1 MAEVAERYGELLNQ
15 VPSSEPEA
23 EPIRQV
29 LEGPDAAANVLPGQ
43 MSELE
48 LLPDRASQGELQKFR
63 NAVQDWRVKGPG
75 APPRATILVDLE
87 KPIQPRVFQRGN
99 PGNLGEMVPRQ
110 FLEVLSG
117 KDRKPFSDGSGRLEL
132 ARAIVHRD
140 NPLTARVLV
149 NRVWM
154 HHFGRGLVATPGD
167 FGLRSEPPSHPELL
181 DYLASRFA
189 DDYSLKNLHRLIVTS
204 ATYRQQTFDRS
215 KERGL
220 DPENVLLWRYPRR
233 RLDFESMRDA
243 LMVTTGRLASQ
254 IGGKSVTDSL
264 TGSANRRSLY
274 SHLDRLNM
282 PILLRTFDIPS
293 PDATSPQRVETTVPQ
308 QALFLMNSPFV
319 QDCAK
324 RLVKRP
330 EVVAEKSLEGRTEK
344 VYRLLFSRSPT
355 DGELKLAKE
364 YHGEENGLV
373 TWERYVQA
381 LLLTNE
387 FLFVD

>member
-1 MAEVAERYGELLNQ
+1 M
-15 VPSSEPEA
+15 
-23 EPIRQV
+23 
-29 LEGPDAAANVLPGQ
+29 
-43 MSELE
+43 
-48 LLPDRASQGELQKFR
+48 
-63 NAVQDWRVKGPG
+63 
-75 APPRATILVDLE
+75 
-87 KPIQPRVFQRGN
+87 
-99 PGNLGEMVPRQ
+99 
-110 FLEVLSG
+110 
-117 KDRKPFSDGSGRLEL
+117 
-132 ARAIVHRD
+132 
-140 NPLTARVLV
+140 V

-167 FGLRSEPPSHPELL
+167 FGLRSEAPSHPELL

-189 DDYSLKNLHRLIVTS
+189 QDYSLKNLHRLIVLS
-204 ATYRQQTFDRS
+204 ATYRQQNLDRP

-233 RLDFESMRDA
+233 RLDYESMRDA
-243 LMVTTGRLASQ
+243 LLATSGRLIAQ

-264 TGSANRRSLY
+264 TPAANRRSLY
-274 SHLDRLNM
+274 NHLDRLNM

-319 QDCAK
+319 QECAK

-330 EVVAEKSLEGRTEK
+330 EVIAEKTIEGRAEK
-344 VYRLLFSRSPT
+344 VYRLLFGRPPT
-355 DGELKLAKE
+355 VAELKLAKE
-364 YHGEENGLV
+364 YHGEESGLV

-387 FLFVD
+387 FLFVE